1 MGENMFTFQN
11 LDRNMARILNKYLC
25 GITSQV
31 DSVNRSFYDAVTIN
45 MVLAESY
52 DFIVQKA
59 EIDELLYR
67 NMKIIREGLEHNI
80 LNGNLSLF
88 GGLAEVALSVF
99 TVHKRTNYYGKFLNK
114 INILLTDQLSDYMN
128 LKYKKKDTFLESDY
142 DAISGLSGIA
152 SYLLLLEGYEEITQE
167 ILEFIVLICSY
178 KQLDGVSI
186 PNFCIQNENTGIEF
200 GLVHHDGHINL
211 GLAHGIA
218 GPLVV
223 LSNAYKKGYMV
234 KGQRKIIS
242 NILDIYRKFAIVR
255 NKRTYWSGMI
265 PLNEYLSGASE
276 LGKTREG
283 WCYGGIAIARALHIA
298 ANALNDSTAQRWA
311 EGIITERVKMDLA
324 DYELISPTLCHGYAG
339 VLSILVRMA
348 RQTEGTVELIK
359 KIETVREKIMGMF
372 DESAIYGF
380 IDIEIREINGEYV
393 KTSEDTCIFLIG
405 SSGVILALLSVYR
418 DSPLLNCHLL
428 I

>member
-1 MGENMFTFQN
+1 MFTFQN
-11 LDRNMARILNKYLC
+11 LDSNMARILNKYLC
-25 GITSQV
+25 RITSQA
-31 DSVNRSFYDAVTIN
+31 DSVNRSFYEAVTIN

-59 EIDELLYR
+59 ETDELLYG
-67 NMKIIREGLEHNI
+67 NMKIVREGLEDNI
-80 LNGNLSLF
+80 LHGNLSLF

-99 TVHKRTNYYGKFLNK
+99 AVHKRTNYYGKFLNQ
-114 INILLTDQLSDYMN
+114 INILLVDQLADYMK
-128 LKYKKKDTFLESDY
+128 LQYKKKDTFLESDY
-142 DAISGLSGIA
+142 DVISGLSGIVN
-152 SYLLLLEGYEEITQE
+152 YLLLLEGYEEITQE

-186 PNFCIQNENTGIEF
+186 PNYCIQNENTGTEF
-200 GLVHHDGHINL
+200 SLSHLHGHINL

-223 LSNAYKKGYMV
+223 LSKAYKKGYIV
-234 KGQRKIIS
+234 KGQREIIS
-242 NILDIYRKFAIVR
+242 NILDIYRKFAIVK
-255 NKRTYWSGMI
+255 NKRTYWSGII
-265 PLNEYLSGASE
+265 PLNEYLSGAGE

-298 ANALNDSTAQRWA
+298 ADALNDNIAQRWA
-311 EGIITERVKMDLA
+311 EGIIVERVQMDLP

-339 VLSILVRMA
+339 ILSILVRMA

-359 KIETVREKIMGMF
+359 KIETVRKQIVGMF
-372 DESAIYGF
+372 DESSRYGF
-380 IDIEIREINGEYV
+380 IDIEIREKNGEFV
-393 KTSEDTCIFLIG
+393 KTSEDTWIFLIG
-405 SSGVILALLSVYR
+405 ASGVILALLSVYR